1 MQYVMSIKGEMKF
14 AGAAVIKGKTKKLMG
29 FLNEQELEGVVWI
42 NGKRNGGVVKT
53 FDKESK
59 KLIIYEIKS
68 INSKII
74 PYVNGNNISFYV
86 NIESEG
92 RLSENWM
99 QSGKAFVYVF
109 LKREEKAIEKEVK
122 HLVHHVTKKY
132 KKNIKSI
139 LRVLATN

>member
-1 MQYVMSIKGEMKF
+1 MRSGSSFLLQNVISIKGETKF

-68 INSKII
+68 IKSKII
-74 PYVNGNNISFYV
+74 PHVNGNNISFDV

-99 QSGKAFVYVF
+99 QSGKDF
-109 LKREEKAIEKEVK
+109 
-122 HLVHHVTKKY
+122 
-132 KKNIKSI
+132 
-139 LRVLATN
+139 

>member
-1 MQYVMSIKGEMKF
+1 MDKW
-14 AGAAVIKGKTKKLMG
+14 KKEWWCG
-29 FLNEQELEGVVWI
+29 
-42 NGKRNGGVVKT
+42 KT

-68 INSKII
+68 IKSKII
-74 PYVNGNNISFYV
+74 PHVNGNNISFDV

-99 QSGKAFVYVF
+99 QSGKDFENEF
-109 LKREEKAIEKEVK
+109 LKGKKKLLKRSKA
-122 HLVHHVTKKY
+122 LSTSCYKKY
-132 KKNIKSI
+132 KKNTKSI

>member
-1 MQYVMSIKGEMKF
+1 MDKR
-14 AGAAVIKGKTKKLMG
+14 KKEWWCG
-29 FLNEQELEGVVWI
+29 
-42 NGKRNGGVVKT
+42 KT

-68 INSKII
+68 IKSKII
-74 PYVNGNNISFYV
+74 PHVNGNNISFDV

-99 QSGKAFVYVF
+99 QSGKDFENEF
-109 LKREEKAIEKEVK
+109 LKREEKLLKRSKA
-122 HLVHHVTKKY
+122 LSTSCYKKY
-132 KKNIKSI
+132 KKNTKSI

>member
-1 MQYVMSIKGEMKF
+1 MDKR
-14 AGAAVIKGKTKKLMG
+14 KKEWWCG
-29 FLNEQELEGVVWI
+29 
-42 NGKRNGGVVKT
+42 KT

-68 INSKII
+68 IKSKII
-74 PYVNGNNISFYV
+74 PHVNGNNISFDV

-99 QSGKAFVYVF
+99 QSGKDFENEF
-109 LKREEKAIEKEVK
+109 LKRKKKLLKRSKA
-122 HLVHHVTKKY
+122 LSTSCYKKY

>member
-1 MQYVMSIKGEMKF
+1 MDKR
-14 AGAAVIKGKTKKLMG
+14 
-29 FLNEQELEGVVWI
+29 
-42 NGKRNGGVVKT
+42 KRNGGVVKT

-68 INSKII
+68 IKSKII
-74 PYVNGNNISFYV
+74 PHVNRNNISFDV

-99 QSGKAFVYVF
+99 QSGRDFENEF
-109 LKREEKAIEKEVK
+109 LKGKKKLLKRSKA
-122 HLVHHVTKKY
+122 LSASCYKKY

>member
-1 MQYVMSIKGEMKF
+1 
-14 AGAAVIKGKTKKLMG
+14 MG

-68 INSKII
+68 IKSKII
-74 PYVNGNNISFYV
+74 PHVNGNNISFDV

-99 QSGKAFVYVF
+99 QSGKDFENEF

-122 HLVHHVTKKY
+122 HLVHHVTKKNTKRIPSRY
-132 KKNIKSI
+132 CGFWQPIKN
-139 LRVLATN
+139 